1 MKSKMKSI
9 LKWSIIILILG
20 GISFGLYRFANP
32 PKPELPMDN
41 AGAITFPVT
50 KETLVNH
57 IEVKG
62 KSSYEKETIVYAPF
76 GAEVKQ
82 WAVKDGQQL
91 KKGDLIFR
99 LEPIALV
106 NDIAQA
112 EATIKKQQLETQLA
126 QYQSALSEED
136 QALPSTEAEMKKKF
150 AEKETTKLQQELNNV
165 TIDIQRKEIAQ
176 KQKKVDAAN
185 YFAPSPGIFLYDD
198 PNKIPQALKENDRVG
213 KIVDL
218 KKLQLVTLVGEQDV
232 FRIKPGMAVEV
243 KMNAMKNV
251 KIKGKVLKVSK
262 FAKAVSAEQS
272 NNNQPAQFEV
282 IIGLDVNENLIAG
295 LSLTGQIETQRKEN
309 AIVVPTVAVMREK
322 ESVFVMIDKGNGQ
335 VERKEIKVGLETS
348 EKTEVLEGLKEGDT
362 VMLQ

>member
-1 MKSKMKSI
+1 MKSI

-32 PKPELPMDN
+32 AQPEVPMDN

-62 KSSYEKETIVYAPF
+62 KSTYEKETIVYAPF

-82 WAVKDGQQL
+82 WAVKDGQQV

-99 LEPIALV
+99 LDPSTLTNE
-106 NDIAQA
+106 IAQA
-112 EATIKKQQLETQLA
+112 EAAIKKQQLETQLA
-126 QYQSALSEED
+126 KYQSALGEED

-150 AEKETTKLQQELNNV
+150 VEKETTKLQQELNNV
-165 TIDIQRKEIAQ
+165 TVDIQRKEIAQ
-176 KQKKVDAAN
+176 KQKKVDASK
-185 YFAPSPGIFLYDD
+185 YIAPSPGIFLYDD
-198 PNKIPQALKENDRVG
+198 PNKIPKALKENDRVG

-251 KIKGKVLKVSK
+251 KLQGKVLKVSK
-262 FAKAVSAEQS
+262 FAKAVSEEQS
-272 NNNQPAQFEV
+272 NQPAQFEV
-282 IIGLDVNENLIAG
+282 IIGLDANENLIAG

-322 ESVFVMIDKGNGQ
+322 DSVYVMLDKGNGQ
-335 VERKEIKVGLETS
+335 VERKDIKVGLETS

-362 VMLQ
+362 VVLQ